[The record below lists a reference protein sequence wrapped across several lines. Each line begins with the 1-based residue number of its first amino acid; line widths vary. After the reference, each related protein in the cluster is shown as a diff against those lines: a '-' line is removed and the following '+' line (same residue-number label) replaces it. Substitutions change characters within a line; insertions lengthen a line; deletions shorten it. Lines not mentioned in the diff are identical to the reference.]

1 MYARVVTFT
10 GVSDID
16 GSVSTARET
25 VLPVLASQSGYKGL
39 SLSADRSA
47 GVLGALSL
55 WDSEAA
61 REASESALAKIREE
75 TGRQF
80 GTGLT
85 VETYEERLVEMSRPP
100 QVGSRLMLTRI
111 SMDPAKVDEILGV
124 FKSQVLPEIKATAGF
139 LAVRSMIN
147 PATGEGL
154 VGTVW
159 EDEASLRAASDAA
172 MARRAEGTARG
183 VTFGDTSYRE
193 ILLIDMR

>member
-10 GVSDID
+10 GVNDID
-16 GSVSTARET
+16 GAIGTVQET
-25 VLPVLASQSGYKGL
+25 VLPLLSSQRGYKGL
-39 SLSADRSA
+39 SISADRSA

-55 WDSEAA
+55 WESEAA
-61 REASESALAKIREE
+61 RDASESALAKIREE
-75 TGRQF
+75 TARQF
-80 GTGLT
+80 GTSVT
-85 VETYEERLVEMSRPP
+85 VETFEERVLEMARPP

-111 SMDPAKVDEILGV
+111 SMDPAKADEILGM
-124 FKSQVLPEIKATAGF
+124 FKSQVLPDIKATAGF
-139 LAVRSMIN
+139 RALRNMMN

-159 EDEASLRAASDAA
+159 DDEASMKAASDAA

-193 ILLIDMR
+193 ILLLDMR